1 MTMTQTSREALIS
14 QWIKPSSDDEKTQ
27 QDRAQRM
34 VTDAVKA
41 HVPLKSAALTVYP
54 KGSYPNN
61 TNVRRDSD
69 VDIAVQSSVCEYY
82 KYMPG
87 QEPAQR
93 AGKPY
98 DGDWTPARLRTEV
111 RQALINAFGASS
123 TTSGKIALTVSA
135 VAGSRPSVDVVPSF
149 DYVLYSDAQR
159 MHKREGSC
167 VFPNDKTTYIV
178 NWPAQQL
185 ANGRTKNTATGGR
198 YKNFARALKNAE
210 NTLVKNGPI
219 DELPS
224 YFMECLAWN
233 VANDTLRKG
242 NDLSTGFRAA
252 LYELWDALDNDKTN
266 EWTEPNDIKYLFRS
280 GQSWTPAEAKNLVLK
295 TWNYLDY

>member
-1 MTMTQTSREALIS
+1 MTTTQTSRERLLS
-14 QWIKPSSDDEKTQ
+14 QWIKPSSEDEKAQ

-34 VTDAVKA
+34 IVDAVKA
-41 HVPLKSAALTVYP
+41 HEPLRSAKLEVFA

-69 VDIAVQSSVCEYY
+69 VDIAVQCTVCQYY

-87 QEPAQR
+87 QAPAQHPGSPYEGEWMPAHLRSEINR
-93 AGKPY
+93 ALV
-98 DGDWTPARLRTEV
+98 T
-111 RQALINAFGASS
+111 AFGASS
-123 TTSGKIALTVSA
+123 VKSGKIALTVSA

-149 DYVLYSDAQR
+149 DYVLYSDTQR
-159 MHKREGSC
+159 KGKREGSC
-167 VFPNDKTTYIV
+167 VFPKDRTSYIV

-185 ANGRTKNTATGGR
+185 ANGRDKNTATGGR

-210 NTLVKNGPI
+210 NTLVKNGAI
-219 DELPS
+219 EELPS

-233 VANDTLRKG
+233 VANDTLRRG
-242 NDLSTGFRAA
+242 NDLSTGFRGT
-252 LYELWDALDNDKTN
+252 LYELWDALDNDKTS

-280 GQSWTPAEAKNLVLK
+280 GQSWTPAEAKQLVLK
-295 TWNYLDY
+295 TWHYLDY